1 MDIDEIITQGETLR
15 ASLKKNEDRW
25 MCWYEYANHGVFQ
38 EWVQRTTRFLHI
50 YYSGDIMIEEF
61 EEIAS
66 KSPTPKGHDKLLAIL
81 KAFKE
86 IPQTITTPKEV
97 QNGGIVITN
106 SNLQSQ
112 NQQQAA
118 NIFLEAISDELTG
131 KQMKELKAALADE
144 KGGKKGSLI
153 EKVKSFGLDTLSN
166 IVANIVTNPAIWG

>member
-1 MDIDEIITQGETLR
+1 MDIDELITQGETLR
-15 ASLKKNEDRW
+15 ASLRKNEDRW
-25 MCWYEYANHGVFQ
+25 MCWYEYANHGAFQ
-38 EWVQRTTRFLHI
+38 EWVQKTTRFLHTH
-50 YYSGDIMIEEF
+50 YRGDIMIEEF

-66 KSPTPKGHDKLLAIL
+66 QSPSPKGHDKLLAIL

-86 IPQTITTPKEV
+86 IPQTIITPKEV

-106 SNLQSQ
+106 SNTQSQ
-112 NQQQAA
+112 QQDQTVD
-118 NIFLEAISDELTG
+118 IFIEAIADELTG

>member
-1 MDIDEIITQGETLR
+1 MDIDELITQGETLR
-15 ASLKKNEDRW
+15 ASLKKVESRL
-25 MCWYEYANHGVFQ
+25 MSWYEYTNHGAFQ
-38 EWVQRTTRFLHI
+38 EWVQKTTRFLHTH
-50 YYSGDIMIEEF
+50 YSGDIMIEEF
-61 EEIAS
+61 EELAS
-66 KSPTPKGHDKLLAIL
+66 QGPSPKGHDKLLAIL

-86 IPQTITTPKEV
+86 IPQAITPPKEHH
-97 QNGGIVITN
+97 GGIVITN
-106 SNLQSQ
+106 SNSQSQ

>member
-1 MDIDEIITQGETLR
+1 M
-15 ASLKKNEDRW
+15 
-25 MCWYEYANHGVFQ
+25 
-38 EWVQRTTRFLHI
+38 
-50 YYSGDIMIEEF
+50 
-61 EEIAS
+61 
-66 KSPTPKGHDKLLAIL
+66 

-97 QNGGIVITN
+97 QNGGVVITN
-106 SNLQSQ
+106 SNSQSQ

-131 KQMKELKAALADE
+131 KQVKELKAALSEE
-144 KGGKKGSLI
+144 KGGKKGPLM

>member
-1 MDIDEIITQGETLR
+1 
-15 ASLKKNEDRW
+15 
-25 MCWYEYANHGVFQ
+25 MCWYEYINHGAFQ
-38 EWVQRTTRFLHI
+38 EWVQKTTRFLHTH
-50 YYSGDIMIEEF
+50 YRGDIMIEEF

-66 KSPTPKGHDKLLAIL
+66 QSPSPKGHDKLLAIL
-81 KAFKE
+81 KAFKD

-97 QNGGIVITN
+97 QNGGVVITN
-106 SNLQSQ
+106 SNSQSQ

-131 KQMKELKAALADE
+131 KQVKELKVALADE

>member
-1 MDIDEIITQGETLR
+1 MDIDELITQGETLR
-15 ASLKKNEDRW
+15 ASLKKVESRL
-25 MCWYEYANHGVFQ
+25 MSWYEYTNHGAFQ
-38 EWVQRTTRFLHI
+38 EWVQMTTRFLHTH
-50 YYSGDIMIEEF
+50 YRGDIMIEEF
-61 EEIAS
+61 EKIAS
-66 KSPTPKGHDKLLAIL
+66 QSPSPKGHDKLLAIL

-97 QNGGIVITN
+97 QNGGVVITN
-106 SNLQSQ
+106 SNSQSQ

-131 KQMKELKAALADE
+131 KQVKELKAALADE

-166 IVANIVTNPAIWG
+166 IVANIVTNPAIMG

>member
-1 MDIDEIITQGETLR
+1 MDIDELITQGETLR
-15 ASLKKNEDRW
+15 ASLKKVESRW
-25 MCWYEYANHGVFQ
+25 MSWYEYTNHGAFQ
-38 EWVQRTTRFLHI
+38 EWVQKTTRFLHTH
-50 YYSGDIMIEEF
+50 YRGDIMIEEF

-66 KSPTPKGHDKLLAIL
+66 QSPSPKGHDKLLAIL

-97 QNGGIVITN
+97 QNGGVVITN
-106 SNLQSQ
+106 SNSQSQ

-131 KQMKELKAALADE
+131 KQVKELKAALAEE
-144 KGGKKGSLI
+144 KGGKKGPLV

>member
-1 MDIDEIITQGETLR
+1 MDIDELITQGETLR
-15 ASLKKNEDRW
+15 ASLKKVESRL
-25 MCWYEYANHGVFQ
+25 MSWYEYTNHGAFQ
-38 EWVQRTTRFLHI
+38 EWVQKTTRFLHI
-50 YYSGDIMIEEF
+50 HYSGDIMIEEF

-66 KSPTPKGHDKLLAIL
+66 QSPSPKGHDKLLAIL

-97 QNGGIVITN
+97 QNGGVVITN
-106 SNLQSQ
+106 SNSQSQ

-131 KQMKELKAALADE
+131 KQVKELKAALSEE
-144 KGGKKGSLI
+144 KGGKKGPLI

>member
-50 YYSGDIMIEEF
+50 HYSGDIMIEEF

>member
-1 MDIDEIITQGETLR
+1 MDIDELITQGETLR
-15 ASLKKNEDRW
+15 ASLKKVESRW
-25 MCWYEYANHGVFQ
+25 MSWYEYTNHGAFQ
-38 EWVQRTTRFLHI
+38 EWVQKTTRFLHTH
-50 YYSGDIMIEEF
+50 YRGDIMIEEF

-66 KSPTPKGHDKLLAIL
+66 QSPSPKGHDKLLAIL

-97 QNGGIVITN
+97 QNGGVVITN
-106 SNLQSQ
+106 SNSQSQ

-131 KQMKELKAALADE
+131 KQVKELKAALAEE
-144 KGGKKGSLI
+144 KGGKKGPLV

-166 IVANIVTNPAIWG
+166 IVANIVTNPAIRG

>member
-1 MDIDEIITQGETLR
+1 MDIDELITQGETLR
-15 ASLKKNEDRW
+15 ASLKKVESRW
-25 MCWYEYANHGVFQ
+25 MSWYEYANHCAFQ
-38 EWVQRTTRFLHI
+38 EWVQKTTRFLHTH
-50 YYSGDIMIEEF
+50 YSGDIMIEEF
-61 EEIAS
+61 EELAS
-66 KSPTPKGHDKLLAIL
+66 QGPSPKGHDKLLAIL

-97 QNGGIVITN
+97 QNGGVVITN
-106 SNLQSQ
+106 SNSQSQ

-131 KQMKELKAALADE
+131 KQVKELKAALSEE
-144 KGGKKGSLI
+144 KGGKKGPLM

>member
-1 MDIDEIITQGETLR
+1 MDIDELITQGETLR
-15 ASLKKNEDRW
+15 ASLKKVESRL
-25 MCWYEYANHGVFQ
+25 MSWYEYTNHGAFQ
-38 EWVQRTTRFLHI
+38 EWVQKTTRFLHTH
-50 YYSGDIMIEEF
+50 YRGDIMIEEF
-61 EEIAS
+61 EKIAS
-66 KSPTPKGHDKLLAIL
+66 QSPSPKGHDKLLAIL

-97 QNGGIVITN
+97 QNGGVVITN
-106 SNLQSQ
+106 SNSQSQ

-131 KQMKELKAALADE
+131 KQVKELKAALSEE
-144 KGGKKGSLI
+144 KGGKKGPLI

>member
-1 MDIDEIITQGETLR
+1 MDIDELITQGETLR
-15 ASLKKNEDRW
+15 ASMKKVESRW
-25 MCWYEYANHGVFQ
+25 MSWYEYTNHGAFQ
-38 EWVQRTTRFLHI
+38 EWVQKTTRFLHI
-50 YYSGDIMIEEF
+50 HYSGDIMIEEF

-66 KSPTPKGHDKLLAIL
+66 QSPSPKGHDKLLAIL

-86 IPQTITTPKEV
+86 IPQAITPPKEHH
-97 QNGGIVITN
+97 GRIVITN
-106 SNLQSQ
+106 SNSQSL

-131 KQMKELKAALADE
+131 KQVKELKAALAEE
-144 KGGKKGSLI
+144 KGGKKGPLI

>member
-1 MDIDEIITQGETLR
+1 MDIDELITQGETLR
-15 ASLKKNEDRW
+15 ASLKKVESRL
-25 MCWYEYANHGVFQ
+25 MSWYEYTNHGAFQ
-38 EWVQRTTRFLHI
+38 EWVQKTTRFLHTH
-50 YYSGDIMIEEF
+50 YSGDIMIKEF
-61 EEIAS
+61 EELAS
-66 KSPTPKGHDKLLAIL
+66 QGPSPKGHDKLLAIL

-97 QNGGIVITN
+97 QNGGVVITN
-106 SNLQSQ
+106 SNSQSQ

-131 KQMKELKAALADE
+131 KQVKELKAALSEE
-144 KGGKKGSLI
+144 KGGKKGPLM

>member
-1 MDIDEIITQGETLR
+1 MDIDELITQGETLR
-15 ASLKKNEDRW
+15 ASLNKNEDRW
-25 MCWYEYANHGVFQ
+25 VCWYEYINHGAFQ
-38 EWVQRTTRFLHI
+38 EWVQKTTRFLHTH
-50 YYSGDIMIEEF
+50 YRGDIMIEEF

-66 KSPTPKGHDKLLAIL
+66 QSPSPKGHDKLLAIL
-81 KAFKE
+81 KAFKD

-97 QNGGIVITN
+97 QNGGVVITN
-106 SNLQSQ
+106 SNSQSQ

-131 KQMKELKAALADE
+131 KQVKELKVALADE

>member
-1 MDIDEIITQGETLR
+1 MDIDELITQGETLR
-15 ASLKKNEDRW
+15 ASLKKVESRW
-25 MCWYEYANHGVFQ
+25 MSWYEYTNHGAFQ
-38 EWVQRTTRFLHI
+38 EWVQKTTRFLHTH
-50 YYSGDIMIEEF
+50 YSGDIMIEEF
-61 EEIAS
+61 EELAS
-66 KSPTPKGHDKLLAIL
+66 QGPSPKGHDKLLAIL

-97 QNGGIVITN
+97 QNGGVVITN
-106 SNLQSQ
+106 SNSQSQ

-131 KQMKELKAALADE
+131 KQVKELKAALSEE
-144 KGGKKGSLI
+144 KGGKKGPLM

>member
-1 MDIDEIITQGETLR
+1 
-15 ASLKKNEDRW
+15 
-25 MCWYEYANHGVFQ
+25 
-38 EWVQRTTRFLHI
+38 
-50 YYSGDIMIEEF
+50 MIEEF
-61 EEIAS
+61 EKIAS
-66 KSPTPKGHDKLLAIL
+66 QSPSPKGHDKLLAIL

-106 SNLQSQ
+106 SNTQSQ
-112 NQQQAA
+112 QQDQTVD
-118 NIFLEAISDELTG
+118 IFIEAIADELTG
-131 KQMKELKAALADE
+131 KQMKELKAALAEE